1 MYLLANVD
9 NGISMKTKVLT
20 TKNAIAKGMM
30 GRQFTKEFFAL
41 LFVMGKDESS
51 FWMKNCIVPLDVVFI
66 KDSIVTK
73 VHHSCPPC
81 KSTSHCKSYH
91 GVGDLV
97 MELPGGSCKALS
109 IVRGSK
115 ITFSK
120 LK

>member
-1 MYLLANVD
+1 MYLLANIN

-20 TKNAIAKGMM
+20 TKHAIAKGMM
-30 GRQFTKEFFAL
+30 GRKFTKEFFAL
-41 LFVMGKDESS
+41 LFVMDNEDSP

-66 KDSIVTK
+66 KDSLVTK

-81 KSTSHCKSYH
+81 KPGTTCKFYR
-91 GVGDLV
+91 GIGDLV
-97 MELPGGSCKALS
+97 MELPGGSCKALK
-109 IVRGSK
+109 IARGSK